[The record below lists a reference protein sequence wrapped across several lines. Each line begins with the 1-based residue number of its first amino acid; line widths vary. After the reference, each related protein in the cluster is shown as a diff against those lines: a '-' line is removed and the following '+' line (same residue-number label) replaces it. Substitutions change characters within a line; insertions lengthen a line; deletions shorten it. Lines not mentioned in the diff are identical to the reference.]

1 MKLLARLLSYVRP
14 YTGQLFLAFI
24 CMIFFSLCNMAVIPL
39 VSQVSKAVSDRNFP
53 FLNSLIGAVVLV
65 FFVKGIF
72 QYGQAYLSS
81 FIGQRVVTDL
91 RVKIFGH
98 LQDLSL
104 SFYSRWKTGEVM
116 SRVINDISMIQN
128 AIVVSAT
135 EILPQLLTLVGV
147 LSYLFYLNWQL
158 TLMALLTVPVFVLT
172 ISKFGQ
178 QMREIGRNAQKK
190 IADISS
196 ILQETISGARIVKSF
211 TMEKH
216 EVRRFAR
223 ESEHS
228 FGWSMKE
235 AQIDA
240 TQKPLIA
247 FLQVLAVVAVI
258 WYGCFQVV
266 AGTMASQDLIA
277 FFAGA
282 VLLIDPVIVISK
294 INITMQRALA
304 SAERVFELIDIVPEI
319 KDAKNAK
326 DMGRITG
333 DVEFKNVSFCYDKGP
348 EVLKNI
354 DLGVKAGSSLA
365 IVGPSG
371 SGKTSFVNLVLRFY
385 DPLSGTVMVDGIDI
399 KTVKLASLRDQMA
412 VVPQE
417 TLLFTATIKENIIY
431 GTPGAKLEAVI
442 SAAKAANAHDFIM
455 ALKDGYDSH
464 VGERGMALSGGQ
476 RQRIAIAR
484 AILRDPR
491 ILILDEATSS
501 LDTESERLIQDA
513 MSRLM
518 KGRTTFIIAH
528 RLSTIQNADRII
540 VLKEGSVI
548 EDGTH
553 ESLMAGGGFYK
564 NLYELQF
571 SSQQ

>member
-1 MKLLARLLSYVRP
+1 MPLLFRLFKYIRP
-14 YTGQLFLAFI
+14 YTRELSLAFI
-24 CMIFFSLCNMAVIPL
+24 CMLVFSLCNIAVIPL
-39 VSQVSKAVSDRNFP
+39 VSHISKAVADKNFP
-53 FLNSLIGAVVLV
+53 FLNALIGAVVV
-65 FFVKGIF
+65 TFFVKGLF

-91 RVKIFGH
+91 RVQIFGH

-104 SFYSRWKTGEVM
+104 NFYSKWKTGEVM
-116 SRVINDISMIQN
+116 SRVINDIAMIQN
-128 AIVVSAT
+128 AIVLSST
-135 EILPQLLTLVGV
+135 EIIPQLLTLVGV
-147 LSYLFYLNWQL
+147 LGYLLYLNWQL

-172 ISKFGQ
+172 ISKFGE

-196 ILQETISGARIVKSF
+196 ILQETIVGARVVKSF

-216 EVRRFAR
+216 EVMRFKE

-240 TQKPLIA
+240 TQKPLIG
-247 FLQVLAVVAVI
+247 FLQILAVVAVI
-258 WYGCFQVV
+258 WYGCLQVV
-266 AGTMASQDLIA
+266 SGTLAPQDLIA

-282 VLLIDPVIVISK
+282 VLLIDPVLVISK
-294 INITMQRALA
+294 ISTTLSRALS
-304 SAERVFELIDIVPEI
+304 SAERVFELIDISPSVKDGKDSREI
-319 KDAKNAK
+319 KNIQ
-326 DMGRITG
+326 GRITFK
-333 DVEFKNVSFCYDKGP
+333 DVNFYYEKGE

-354 DLGVKAGSSLA
+354 SIEVEPGSSIA

-385 DPLSGTVMVDGIDI
+385 DPASGSVYVDGVDI
-399 KTVKLASLRDQMA
+399 KKIKLLSLRKQMA
-412 VVPQE
+412 IVPQE
-417 TLLFTATIKENIIY
+417 TILFSGSIKENIKY
-431 GTPGAKLEAVI
+431 GSPNAGDSDAI
-442 SAAKAANAHDFIM
+442 NAAKAANAHDFITE
-455 ALKDGYDSH
+455 LKDGYDSN
-464 VGERGMALSGGQ
+464 VGERGMTLSGGQ

-513 MSRLM
+513 MSHLM

-528 RLSTIQNADRII
+528 RLSTVQNADRIV
-540 VLKEGSVI
+540 VLKDGSII
-548 EDGTH
+548 EDGSH
-553 ESLMAGGGFYK
+553 ESLMKNNGFYRK
-564 NLYELQF
+564 LYELQF
-571 SSQQ
+571 SDQ

>member
-1 MKLLARLLSYVRP
+1 MSLLLRLLKYIRP
-14 YTGQLFLAFI
+14 YTRELVLAFI
-24 CMIFFSLCNMAVIPL
+24 CMLVFSLCNMAVIPL
-39 VSQVSKAVSDRNFP
+39 VSHISKAVADKNFP
-53 FLNSLIGAVVLV
+53 FLNALIGIVIVT
-65 FFVKGIF
+65 FFIKGVF

-81 FIGQRVVTDL
+81 YIGQRVVTDL
-91 RVKIFGH
+91 RVQIFGH

-104 SFYSRWKTGEVM
+104 NFYSKWKTGEVM
-116 SRVINDISMIQN
+116 SRVINDIAMIQN
-128 AIVVSAT
+128 AIVVCAT
-135 EILPQLLTLVGV
+135 EIIPQLLTLAGV
-147 LSYLFYLNWQL
+147 LSYLLYLNWQL

-172 ISKFGQ
+172 ISKFGE

-196 ILQETISGARIVKSF
+196 ILQETIVGARVIKSF

-216 EVRRFAR
+216 EVRRFKE

-247 FLQVLAVVAVI
+247 FLQILAVVAVI
-258 WYGCFQVV
+258 WFGCLQVV
-266 AGTMASQDLIA
+266 SGTMQPQDLIA

-294 INITMQRALA
+294 INTTLQRALA
-304 SAERVFELIDIVPEI
+304 SAERIFELIDISPSVKDE
-319 KDAKNAK
+319 KDAKEIGTIK
-326 DMGRITG
+326 GRVKF
-333 DVEFKNVSFCYDKGP
+333 DHVSFSYEKSG
-348 EVLKNI
+348 EVLKDVSI
-354 DLGVKAGSSLA
+354 EVEPGSSTA

-385 DPLSGTVMVDGIDI
+385 DPTSGAIYVDGTDI
-399 KTVKLASLRDQMA
+399 KKVKLLSLRQQMA
-412 VVPQE
+412 IVPQE
-417 TLLFTATIKENIIY
+417 TILFSGTIMDNIKY
-431 GTPGAKLEAVI
+431 GSQHKSDSDAVN
-442 SAAKAANAHDFIM
+442 AAKAANAHEFISE
-455 ALKDGYDSH
+455 LKDGYNSN
-464 VGERGMALSGGQ
+464 VGERGMTLSGGQ
-476 RQRIAIAR
+476 RQRVAIAR
-484 AILRDPR
+484 AILRDPK

-540 VLKEGSVI
+540 VLKDGGIFE
-548 EDGTH
+548 EGTH
-553 ESLMAGGGFYK
+553 SSLMEKNGFYRK
-564 NLYELQF
+564 LYEMQF
-571 SSQQ
+571 SDQ